1 MSKKNLLYKK
11 FIKLVLPITK
21 IIESFFNFFVNWKSN
36 KKKYFNLWR
45 KSLEKKTFIV
55 SGVLFITVI
64 TYFLLP
70 AFYNENKIKAQ
81 LENHISKKYNLE
93 VKLDKNPK
101 YSLLPKPH
109 FLAKDVKIQYDS
121 KTISNSQNIQFFIS
135 SKNNLEINKIKIQ
148 NLIFKNTEFKINK
161 KNFRFFTNLLNN
173 KSADQDIEF
182 IKSKLFYIDQD
193 ENVIFFSN
201 IKKLDY
207 SFQQN
212 LLNEMK
218 SKLEIFNLPIKLKTK
233 HDTIKKNIFTE
244 IYLNSLKLKIKNNLD
259 YNQNGLNGELSFNY
273 INNDKSIKYNLKN
286 KNLTFNTED
295 KKLTG
300 EINIKPFFLLSNL
313 DLQNIRVKE
322 IYKNDS
328 IIINLLKSEILNNKN
343 LNGKLSV
350 SINSLNDLRNIG
362 VIKFDIQF
370 EEGSIFISN
379 LNFLFKGT
387 KFNFDDVSLVVDNN
401 QLKFIGDMII
411 DFKDMEDFYSHFQI
425 KRNYRKNIDRINS
438 SFVFNFDDKLF
449 ELNELKIK
457 GIDKQILVKFLNSF
471 NSKEK
476 DFFNKVTIRNTV
488 RDFFRIISSG

>member
-1 MSKKNLLYKK
+1 MFKKNLLYKK

-21 IIESFFNFFVNWKSN
+21 IIESFFNFFENWKSN
-36 KKKYFNLWR
+36 KKKYLTLWR

-55 SGVLFITVI
+55 SGVTFLAVI
-64 TYFLLP
+64 TYFLIP

-81 LENHISKKYNLE
+81 LESHILKKYNLE

-109 FLAKDVKIQYDS
+109 FLATDVKIQYDS

-135 SKNNLEINKIKIQ
+135 SKNNFEINKVKLKNIV
-148 NLIFKNTEFKINK
+148 FKNTEFKINK
-161 KNFRFFTNLLNN
+161 KNFRFFMNLLNN
-173 KSADQDIEF
+173 KTADQDIKF
-182 IKSKLFYIDQD
+182 IKSKLFYLDQD
-193 ENVIFFSN
+193 ENVIFFSS

-207 SFQQN
+207 SYKQN

-218 SKLEIFNLPIKLKTK
+218 SNLEVFNLPIKLKTA
-233 HDTIKKNIFTE
+233 HDTTKKNIFTK
-244 IYLNSLKLKIKNNLD
+244 IYLKPLKLKIENNID

-273 INNDKSIKYNLKN
+273 INNDKSISYNLKN

-313 DLQNIRVKE
+313 DLQNIRIKE
-322 IYKNDS
+322 IYRNDS
-328 IIINLLKSEILNNKN
+328 IMINLLKSEIFNNRN

-387 KFNFDDVSLVVDNN
+387 KFNFDDVRLVIDNN

-457 GIDKQILVKFLNSF
+457 DVDKQIINKFLNSF